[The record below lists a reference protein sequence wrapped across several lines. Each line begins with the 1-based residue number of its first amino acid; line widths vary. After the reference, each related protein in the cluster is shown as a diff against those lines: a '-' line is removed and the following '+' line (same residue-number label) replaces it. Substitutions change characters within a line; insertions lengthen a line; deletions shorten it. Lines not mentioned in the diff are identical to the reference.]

1 MANQPENPGG
11 DSRPVRAAQGK
22 GRLRPP
28 DAGLAGSPR
37 SSAGR
42 GGWRRRLS
50 IVALVLGLAG
60 LAASAAGIVVQIL
73 PRRFS
78 TAQQQQIMTWESLRR
93 WREWPASRIF
103 PPAIGYQ
110 VPGYLFTA
118 SAGLPFTAHR
128 VGIGAERSCAAAA
141 DPAAAAVL
149 DRHGCAEMLRATYVD
164 ATGSQL
170 VTIGV
175 AVMPG
180 AAATLAS
187 ISALPSAGG
196 LRSGVL
202 PLAFAR
208 TPAAGFGN
216 GERQLSSAIEAGP
229 YVVLSAAGYTD
240 GRPSVPLKSDAYS
253 YGEMDA
259 LANGVAVAVGS
270 RIGALPPPPTC
281 PGVPGC

>member
-1 MANQPENPGG
+1 
-11 DSRPVRAAQGK
+11 V
-22 GRLRPP
+22 
-28 DAGLAGSPR
+28 
-37 SSAGR
+37 
-42 GGWRRRLS
+42 
-50 IVALVLGLAG
+50 VALVLGLAG

-93 WREWPASRIF
+93 WRDWPASRIF
-103 PPAIGYQ
+103 PPTIGYQ
-110 VPGYLFTA
+110 LLSYVPEIALTA
-118 SAGLPFTAHR
+118 RR

-196 LRSGVL
+196 LRYGVL

-216 GERQLSSAIEAGP
+216 SERQLSSAMAAGP
-229 YVVLSAAGYTD
+229 YVVLAAAGYTD
-240 GRPSVPLKSDAYS
+240 GRPSIPLRSDAYA
-253 YGEMDA
+253 YGEMDS
-259 LANGVAVAVGS
+259 LAAGVADAIGS

>member
-1 MANQPENPGG
+1 
-11 DSRPVRAAQGK
+11 V
-22 GRLRPP
+22 
-28 DAGLAGSPR
+28 
-37 SSAGR
+37 
-42 GGWRRRLS
+42 
-50 IVALVLGLAG
+50 VALVLGLAG

-78 TAQQQQIMTWESLRR
+78 AAQQQQIMTWESLRR

-103 PPAIGYQ
+103 PPAVDYQ
-110 VPGYLFTA
+110 VPGYLLA
-118 SAGLPFTAHR
+118 AAAGLPLTAHR

-141 DPAAAAVL
+141 DPAAARVL
-149 DRHGCAEMLRATYVD
+149 DRHGCAEMLRATYID

-180 AAATLAS
+180 PAAALTS

-196 LRSGVL
+196 LRYGVL

-216 GERQLSSAIEAGP
+216 GKRQLSSAMAAGP
-229 YVVLSAAGYTD
+229 YVVLAAAGYTE
-240 GRPSVPLKSDAYS
+240 GRPSVPLRSDAYA
-253 YGEMDA
+253 YGEMDS
-259 LANGVAVAVGS
+259 LAAGVADAIGS
-270 RIGALPPPPTC
+270 RIGALPPPPAC

>member
-1 MANQPENPGG
+1 M
-11 DSRPVRAAQGK
+11 
-22 GRLRPP
+22 
-28 DAGLAGSPR
+28 
-37 SSAGR
+37 
-42 GGWRRRLS
+42 
-50 IVALVLGLAG
+50 VALVLGLAG
-60 LAASAAGIVVQIL
+60 LAASAAGIVVQVL

-78 TAQQQQIMTWESLRR
+78 AAQQQQIMTWESLRR

-103 PPAIGYQ
+103 PPAVDYQ
-110 VPGYLFTA
+110 VPGYLLA
-118 SAGLPFTAHR
+118 AAAGLPLTAHR

-141 DPAAAAVL
+141 DPAAARVL
-149 DRHGCAEMLRATYVD
+149 DRHGCAEMLRATYID

-180 AAATLAS
+180 PAAALTS

-196 LRSGVL
+196 LRYGVL

-216 GERQLSSAIEAGP
+216 GKRQLSSAIPAGP
-229 YVVLSAAGYTD
+229 YLILAAAGFTD
-240 GRPSVPLKSDAYS
+240 RRPSVPLKSDFSANK
-253 YGEMDA
+253 EMQSFA
-259 LANGVAVAVGS
+259 FGVADAIRS
-270 RIGALPPPPTC
+270 KLGAPPPPPTC